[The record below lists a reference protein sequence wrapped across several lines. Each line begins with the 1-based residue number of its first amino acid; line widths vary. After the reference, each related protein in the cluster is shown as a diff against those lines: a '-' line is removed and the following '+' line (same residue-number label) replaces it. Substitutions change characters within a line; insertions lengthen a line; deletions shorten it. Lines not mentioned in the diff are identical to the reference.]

1 MFGVPFLQAG
11 RLWFLLI
18 VKSAPC
24 GWGWNSGLSGFLGL
38 GNLRLCSG
46 GWSWI
51 SSLWSAVKVTS
62 SEFCGVDGFGIALGS
77 SSFIVQG
84 CVPVLLEN

>member
-1 MFGVPFLQAG
+1 MFWWV
-11 RLWFLLI
+11 
-18 VKSAPC
+18 
-24 GWGWNSGLSGFLGL
+24 GLDLFSLE
-38 GNLRLCSG
+38 CS
-46 GWSWI
+46 
-51 SSLWSAVKVTS
+51 KVSS